1 MGLPPALAARL
12 KKRGIIKEKQPVEE
26 EVFAEN
32 YDTQVFLLL
41 LYFVELKNV
50 VFCFFF
56 DITVR
61 SLNLNIYKKTILQKI
76 A

>member
-32 YDTQVFLLL
+32 YDTQVF
-41 LYFVELKNV
+41 
-50 VFCFFF
+50 FCFIILIVIFCRNKKLCFF
-56 DITVR
+56 CY
-61 SLNLNIYKKTILQKI
+61 L

>member
-32 YDTQVFLLL
+32 YDTQVF
-41 LYFVELKNV
+41 
-50 VFCFFF
+50 FCFIILIVIFCQNKKLCFF
-56 DITVR
+56 CY
-61 SLNLNIYKKTILQKI
+61 L

>member
-32 YDTQVFLLL
+32 YDTQVFFCFIILIVIFCRNRK
-41 LYFVELKNV
+41 LYF
-50 VFCFFF
+50 FCY
-56 DITVR
+56 
-61 SLNLNIYKKTILQKI
+61 L

>member
-32 YDTQVFLLL
+32 YDTQVFFCFIILIVIFCRNRK
-41 LYFVELKNV
+41 LYFFLL
-50 VFCFFF
+50 FG
-56 DITVR
+56 ITVEI
-61 SLNLNIYKKTILQKI
+61 ST
-76 A
+76 